1 MEKEGGKRSVRR
13 LGREYKGWERKKGG
27 KEGVQG
33 LGKEK
38 GEEDECNWWGKKKG
52 GRDEDFSPNLK
63 PDHREI

>member
-1 MEKEGGKRSVRR
+1 MGK
-13 LGREYKGWERKKGG
+13 KKGG

-52 GRDEDFSPNLK
+52 RRDEDFSPNLK